1 VRATSIVATPPDL
14 VKREDGPAS
23 HRPLSRIEMVVRS
36 QQKATVSARPRK
48 DADTSGTRDAL
59 ADILD
64 DLERVTDVLAERML
78 KQYLDSI
85 PSYRALPD
93 VTLDQIRE
101 LNRANLVGFVA
112 AMRES
117 RGPTPDELAMV
128 RESAS
133 RRAREGV
140 PLSAL
145 LIAYRTGAQI
155 AWTEARVIIGTDPRR
170 MAAGLDLASAVMNW
184 VDEASGAA
192 AQAYLAEHERLA
204 SDREASRRDFVDGA
218 LSGQLTPEEIL
229 ARAEA
234 LGLDRAGRY
243 AVAVLASMGEG
254 PQDALLRE
262 TRRTMSVDLP
272 AMERSLVVTRGD
284 ELVLVFPADDGTD
297 ATTEQLRSFLER
309 ASGALESR
317 FGAGVG
323 RARESLTELS
333 GSYREASIALAAA
346 RAGSSGPLCVYGE
359 VLVEELILRERSVA
373 RRLAQA
379 ILEPLEGHPDLK
391 ATLLEYINHGPS
403 LPAVAKRLYLHPNTV
418 AYRLSR
424 VKDLTGRDPKS
435 PAGVAELFLALR
447 AQQLVGS
454 DAIEH

>member
-1 VRATSIVATPPDL
+1 MCRYPS
-14 VKREDGPAS
+14 S
-23 HRPLSRIEMVVRS
+23 HARSVTLGIEEEMVVRS
-36 QQKATVSARPRK
+36 ERKAAVSTRPRK
-48 DADTSGTRDAL
+48 TSARSTEDAL
-59 ADILD
+59 SEILN
-64 DLERVTDVLAERML
+64 DLERVIDVLAERML
-78 KQYLDSI
+78 KQYLESI

-112 AMRES
+112 AMREG
-117 RGPTPDELAMV
+117 RGPTAEELTMV

-140 PLSAL
+140 PLAAL
-145 LIAYRTGAQI
+145 MIAYRTGANI
-155 AWTEARVIIGTDPRR
+155 AWAETRVIIGDDPRR

-192 AQAYLAEHERLA
+192 AQSYLAEHERLA

-218 LSGQLTPEEIL
+218 LSGELTPEEIL

-234 LGLDRAGRY
+234 LGLDLAGRY
-243 AVAVLASMGEG
+243 AVVVVASSAES
-254 PQDALLRE
+254 PQDMLLRD
-262 TRRTMSVDLP
+262 TRRAMNAELP
-272 AMERSLVVTRGD
+272 SMDRSLIVTRGD
-284 ELVLVFPADDGTD
+284 ELVLIFPADDGTE
-297 ATTEQLRSFLER
+297 AMEGHLRAFLER
-309 ASGALESR
+309 SVSALPGPL
-317 FGAGVG
+317 GAGVG
-323 RARESLTELS
+323 RTRDSLTELS

-346 RAGSSGPLCVYGE
+346 RAGSVAPLAVYGE

-391 ATLLEYINHGPS
+391 TTLLEYINHGPS
-403 LPAVAKRLYLHPNTV
+403 LPTVAKRLYLHPNTV
-418 AYRLSR
+418 AYRLAR

-447 AQQLVGS
+447 ASQLLGS
-454 DAIEH
+454 ESSEH